1 MSCVRFPA
9 GKIHGRLL
17 LGKYA
22 PDSRTKYDFLCKHP
36 PLEITPLYFLTAALI
51 PKEIEPDTDNAGNLS
66 KNHANSLSLSSP
78 YSQILPNFVVQTCKS
93 FVCEEIKYD
102 MILNENIFYPEV
114 LL

>member
-9 GKIHGRLL
+9 GKTHGRLL
-17 LGKYA
+17 GKYG

-66 KNHANSLSLSSP
+66 KNHANFFFSIHYMSIPAPAPNLVKLSCSNMP
-78 YSQILPNFVVQTCKS
+78 
-93 FVCEEIKYD
+93 E
-102 MILNENIFYPEV
+102 FYV
-114 LL
+114 